1 MIKRN
6 PLYWTPK
13 SPAELADKL
22 ESFCDSEK
30 AIAYMASM
38 WTFNL
43 CADMFNEN
51 ERSRSGGEQLE
62 LEVTT

>member
-1 MIKRN
+1 MIKKN
-6 PLYWTPK
+6 PIYWTPK
-13 SPAELADKL
+13 NFTELAGRL

-38 WTFNL
+38 WTLNM

-51 ERSRSGGEQLE
+51 ERSRNGGEQLE
-62 LEVTT
+62 LEVTK